1 MGDELITF
9 LVDVDQGAEGAV
21 ADLVLRAGVD
31 ERALA
36 ARKGRLFMLVLEQ
49 ILAKTRPDFLE
60 QPAQATDDRIV
71 AANRMQRLAQVV
83 EADTRQPGRGK
94 QQDHGPARGQGDAGH
109 TRAQTPE
116 AKRNDAGEAQGGQN
130 GKATRRDKGSTAV

>member
-71 AANRMQRLAQVV
+71 AANRMERLAQVV
-83 EADTRQPGRGK
+83 EDDERQPAPESSRMTAQPAGREETAP
-94 QQDHGPARGQGDAGH
+94 PARNKQKT
-109 TRAQTPE
+109 TRLEVQHPL
-116 AKRNDAGEAQGGQN
+116 
-130 GKATRRDKGSTAV
+130 AV